1 MKSIS
6 NEIDGNLVF
15 TSPTVTTSAYLSI
28 GDDVNLTSD
37 AAVMN
42 FGADGDVSLTHVPD
56 AGLLLNSSG
65 QLQFRDNAIKISS
78 TSDGQLD
85 IDADTEIEIATS
97 TVDLNGDLDVSQDVK
112 VGTSL
117 QTATIDY
124 TDGDLA
130 ITIADGGAITTS
142 GNATITGNLTVNGNI
157 SGGNVT
163 ASSLA
168 ADNISAGDDAVSITT
183 SSGAITVTSAAAL
196 NLNPA
201 SGSAIVLDGT
211 INVDAGVITNA
222 TSITSATQVAST
234 SLKTPLIEYTDGD
247 DAMTIADGGAVTFG
261 QEAQFSSGLQSGG
274 SVETA
279 TIDYTD
285 GDLAIT
291 IANGGGVT

>member
-1 MKSIS
+1 M
-6 NEIDGNLVF
+6 
-15 TSPTVTTSAYLSI
+15 
-28 GDDVNLTSD
+28 
-37 AAVMN
+37 
-42 FGADGDVSLTHVPD
+42 
-56 AGLLLNSSG
+56 
-65 QLQFRDNAIKISS
+65 
-78 TSDGQLD
+78 
-85 IDADTEIEIATS
+85 
-97 TVDLNGDLDVSQDVK
+97 
-112 VGTSL
+112 
-117 QTATIDY
+117 
-124 TDGDLA
+124 
-130 ITIADGGAITTS
+130 
-142 GNATITGNLTVNGNI
+142 
-157 SGGNVT
+157 
-163 ASSLA
+163 
-168 ADNISAGDDAVSITT
+168 SITT

-285 GDLAIT
+285 GDVAMTIADGGAVTFGQEAQFSSGLQTAGSVETATIDYTDGDLAIT
-291 IANGGGVT
+291 IANGGGVTTSGDLAVTDDLSLASDAAVLSLGADGDVSLTHVPDTGVRLNATSQIQFRDNALLISSTSDGQLDIDADTEVEITATTVDLNGALDVSGNITTATSLQTATIDYTDGDVAMMMADGGAVTFGQEA